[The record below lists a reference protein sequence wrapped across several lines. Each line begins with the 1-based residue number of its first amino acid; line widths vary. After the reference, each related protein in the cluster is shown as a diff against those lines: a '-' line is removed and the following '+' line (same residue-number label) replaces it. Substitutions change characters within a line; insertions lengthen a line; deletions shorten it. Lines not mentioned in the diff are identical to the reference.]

1 MLIKMTKTG
10 AALLVLG
17 AMLLGCQRAGQSPAE
32 ESVAAYPSAPPVA
45 RAHDAHTSAGAEV
58 KITPPVAT
66 TTPAPALAAP
76 ETPPQVSAGTK
87 PFVFQ
92 TPAGGPAAVTGSCSF
107 AGLDGIGE
115 YKLFAAGAYS
125 GRRLGFPIDDSGN
138 EAGRFD
144 VAVNHPG
151 QPVVLMLGSYDPA
164 VWHVGWTAGTRIAAV
179 LVSGYHQQV
188 ITGLPKDVP
197 VLVSTYD
204 NRGPCQYFYVTAEK
218 ARTLNPIARGV
229 FGRNVDLVYPA
240 NQGRV
245 VIGAP
250 VQGAALVTDSSAR
263 EDAAFRIAD
272 SRAGGKFGLDY
283 AISQGWL
290 REARRS
296 DTDAWLHAYQRQESS
311 DVPPIAGGR
320 PAGRMSVHN
329 GYVVLK
335 SFALPPGL
343 YGGHSATFFVP
354 KGVQRPTGEL
364 GHSTLY
370 DFNTMTCRGTMCG
383 H

>member
-1 MLIKMTKTG
+1 MLIKMKTG
-10 AALLVLG
+10 AVLWVLG
-17 AMLLGCQRAGQSPAE
+17 AMLVGCQRVGQSPAE
-32 ESVAAYPSAPPVA
+32 ESVAAHPTTPPVA
-45 RAHDAHTSAGAEV
+45 RAHDVHTSAGAEV
-58 KITPPVAT
+58 EIASRGAT
-66 TTPAPALAAP
+66 ATPAPAVAAP
-76 ETPPQVSAGTK
+76 ETPPVSAGTK
-87 PFVFQ
+87 PFAFQ
-92 TPAGGPAAVTGSCSF
+92 TPAGSSAAVTRSCSF
-107 AGLDGIGE
+107 AGLDGMGE

-144 VAVNHPG
+144 VAVNHPD

-179 LVSGYHQQV
+179 LLSGYHQQV

-204 NRGPCQYFYVTAEK
+204 NRGPCQHFYVTAEK

-250 VQGAALVTDSSAR
+250 VQGMALVTDSSAR
-263 EDAAFRIAD
+263 EDTAFRIAD

-283 AISQGWL
+283 AISRGWL
-290 REARRS
+290 REARQS
-296 DTDAWLHAYQRQESS
+296 DAEAWLNAYQRLESS

-320 PAGRMSVHN
+320 PAGRMSLHN